1 MVDGACRIKQYHTG
15 DKDGKSQYMAGAG
28 FLRSL
33 DEERGSGT
41 QSQDHGNKMSQ
52 GTAWIFDF
60 QSHKDSSLKKQ
71 CSFENYV

>member
-1 MVDGACRIKQYHTG
+1 
-15 DKDGKSQYMAGAG
+15 
-28 FLRSL
+28 
-33 DEERGSGT
+33 
-41 QSQDHGNKMSQ
+41 MSQ